1 MLNLFSLIFVCGIV
15 GKWENYLYAVFIT
28 HYGKVGNNMDNIEK
42 SRIDDKKR
50 ITLPKTIMEA
60 LNLTPGDYVAYEI
73 VNGEVHLRKGFLYV
87 RRKNGNGGN

>member
-1 MLNLFSLIFVCGIV
+1 MWDC
-15 GKWENYLYAVFIT
+15 
-28 HYGKVGNNMDNIEK
+28 GKVGKLFIGRIYYPLWESGKNMDNIEK

-50 ITLPKTIMEA
+50 ITLPNTIMEA